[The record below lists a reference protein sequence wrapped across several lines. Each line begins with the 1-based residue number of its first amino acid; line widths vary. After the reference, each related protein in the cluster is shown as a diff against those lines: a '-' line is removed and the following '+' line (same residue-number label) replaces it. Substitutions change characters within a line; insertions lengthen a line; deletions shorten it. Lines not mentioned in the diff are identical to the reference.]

1 MTGFEAF
8 SLYHALYLH
17 FSTDS
22 YNYVTY
28 SGKTK
33 TTVESFEN
41 RTDKYTFAKL
51 GNKYNTQDLALLY
64 IANMIDDL
72 GFWAG
77 DFLTEEAIENMVK
90 HQKVLES
97 MTYIFSDECK
107 YIFGSVDNPN
117 EVLLV
122 KSGEYPVLLTQYL
135 RSKVSLETLCILNKL
150 LNFLPRWIL
159 EIKDTIQWPI
169 IQRKIEK
176 YSCFLPNNVV
186 KYRQLLK
193 EVISKP

>member
-1 MTGFEAF
+1 MTGFEAY
-8 SLYHALYLH
+8 SLYKALHLH
-17 FSTDS
+17 FNTDS
-22 YNYVTY
+22 YNYITY
-28 SGKTK
+28 NGKTK
-33 TTVESFEN
+33 VTPEEFEN
-41 RTDKYTFAKL
+41 RPDKFTFVKL
-51 GNKYNTQDLALLY
+51 GNKYRTQDLALLY
-64 IANMIDDL
+64 IANFLTDNVSWTD
-72 GFWAG
+72 

-97 MTYIFSDECK
+97 MSYIFSDECK

-176 YSCFLPNNVV
+176 YSCFLPNNVL

-193 EVISKP
+193 EVIQKP